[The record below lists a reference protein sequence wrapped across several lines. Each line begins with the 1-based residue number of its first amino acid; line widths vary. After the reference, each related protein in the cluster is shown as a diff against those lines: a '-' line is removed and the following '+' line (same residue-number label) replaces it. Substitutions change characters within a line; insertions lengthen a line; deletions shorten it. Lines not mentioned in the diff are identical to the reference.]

1 MKKLAASYPLFLD
14 TKAGSVLH
22 PRSSDFL
29 DVFREIANPAQLLWK
44 GPSRLIV
51 TGRQTAFTFPSRIE
65 AVNEAAA
72 SVARTL
78 NDLGTPDDVNFA
90 IDMSIRE
97 AVTNAVL
104 HGNKLDEAKKVDVLI
119 TASESAVEI
128 QVTDQ
133 GSGFKP
139 EEVPDPTAAENIMK
153 TSGRGIFFMRT
164 FMDEV
169 EWSSGPTGGTAV
181 RMVKRF

>member
-1 MKKLAASYPLFLD
+1 M
-14 TKAGSVLH
+14 
-22 PRSSDFL
+22 
-29 DVFREIANPAQLLWK
+29 
-44 GPSRLIV
+44 
-51 TGRQTAFTFPSRIE
+51 TGAQTAFTIPSRIE

-72 SVARTL
+72 SAARIL
-78 NDLGTPDDVNFA
+78 NDLGTPDEVNFA

-104 HGNKLDEAKKVDVLI
+104 HGNKLDEAKTVEVVI
-119 TASESAVEI
+119 TTSQHAVEI
-128 QVTDQ
+128 QVSDQ

-139 EEVPDPTAAENIMK
+139 EEVPDPTAAENILK

-169 EWSSGPTGGTAV
+169 DWSSGAAGGTLV
-181 RMVKRF
+181 RMIKRY